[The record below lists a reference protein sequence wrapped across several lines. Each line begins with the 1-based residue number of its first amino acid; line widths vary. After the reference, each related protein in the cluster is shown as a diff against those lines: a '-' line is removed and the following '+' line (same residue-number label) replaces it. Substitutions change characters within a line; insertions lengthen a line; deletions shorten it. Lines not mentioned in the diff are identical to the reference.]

1 MATATLA
8 KNAERVMKRIEATLQ
23 QTTLSNASQV
33 GAATRN
39 RIRRS
44 VWVCAGAPSGAAPTG
59 MAVGDLILDTTNNA
73 VYRYITG
80 TTYVN
85 VDATS

>member
-1 MATATLA
+1 MAITLA
-8 KNAERVMKRIEATLQ
+8 KNPERVMKKIEAYLQ
-23 QTTLSNASQV
+23 QTTVSNTGQV

-44 VWVCAGAPSGAAPTG
+44 VWTNAGAPSGAAPTG

-80 TTYVN
+80 TTYSQ
-85 VDATS
+85 VDSTT

>member
-8 KNAERVMKRIEATLQ
+8 KNPERVMKKIEAYLQ
-23 QTTLSNASQV
+23 QTTVSNSTSV

-39 RIRRS
+39 RIRRK
-44 VWVCAGAPSGAAPTG
+44 VWVCVGTPSGAAPTG
-59 MAVGDLILDTTNNA
+59 MSAGDLILDISNNL
-73 VYRYITG
+73 VYRWISS

-85 VDATS
+85 ATATS